1 MYVKCNNNLL
11 NTYLNI
17 ALFSALPRPAA
28 MEQAAAPAASA
39 VVNGGKRLLIHF
51 GSIAVCILF
60 IAGLFLAVPRS
71 AAAQAAAASAR
82 VAVVNRGKRHL
93 AAHFAGIVSYI

>member
-1 MYVKCNNNLL
+1 MEQV
-11 NTYLNI
+11 
-17 ALFSALPRPAA
+17 AAPAA
-28 MEQAAAPAASA
+28 SAVVNAASA

-82 VAVVNRGKRHL
+82 VAVVSRGKRHL
-93 AAHFAGIVSYI
+93 AAHFANIVSYI